1 MQIRPVVIY
10 AEMLKIR
17 PVYIL
22 LFLTYG
28 LWAFTGLLWR
38 LLCGKFGKTTVSCC
52 DFFVVSD
59 KICNFA
65 LTTGDSRSLF
75 NTYAL
80 SRLCRGYS
88 FYPTNTAFLPCAK
101 ITPPHFY
108 APINQW
114 FTLACK
120 CCVQIPAYNIFV
132 PRHIPGRQSDRECTV
147 VHATCHQAPF
157 FCKRA

>member
-1 MQIRPVVIY
+1 MFHANFTVKNIVGRENFVGFLIVDIDLPQIGGAYEGTFIVKTCIMQIRPVVIY

-65 LTTGDSRSLF
+65 LTRGDSRSLF

-88 FYPTNTAFLPCAK
+88 VWFPFLAIFNKPYTNL
-101 ITPPHFY
+101 
-108 APINQW
+108 
-114 FTLACK
+114 
-120 CCVQIPAYNIFV
+120 
-132 PRHIPGRQSDRECTV
+132 
-147 VHATCHQAPF
+147 
-157 FCKRA
+157 